1 MAPDRTKETALWGWL
16 KGSLGKLGE
25 PHHVQR
31 IEDTTKSGTPD
42 VEGCIGGRGFW
53 AELKVAYEQ
62 PTKGTVR
69 IKTTVHQVYW
79 AIRRTAAGGLSWY
92 LIRVGTHP
100 NWAHYLVPGRHAE
113 ELLDRTISYERLREL
128 SVVDPRCR
136 PEDIMMAASRVD
148 GALPKSGA
156 V

>member
-1 MAPDRTKETALWGWL
+1 MASDRTKESALWAWL
-16 KGSLGKLGE
+16 KGATARIPE
-25 PHHVQR
+25 PHHIQR

-62 PTKGTVR
+62 TTKGTVR
-69 IKTTVHQVYW
+69 VKTTVHQVYF
-79 AIRRTAAGGLSWY
+79 ALKRAKAGGLSWY

-100 NWAHYLVPGRHAE
+100 NWTHYLVPGRHAE
-113 ELLDRTISYERLREL
+113 ELLDRAVSLERLREL

-136 PEDIMMAASRVD
+136 PEGIMMAASRVE
-148 GALPKSGA
+148 GALPKSETA
-156 V
+156 